1 VQVGLGREGERNI
14 RDGMEGD
21 ALGGFTC
28 GGRLCSSFN
37 LTSIAGLLN
46 TGRWLELG
54 NMSR

>member
-1 VQVGLGREGERNI
+1 MQVGLGREGERNI